1 MKKLIALVM
10 VLTMV
15 LTLFAGC
22 AAGDDTNTGE
32 NETESS
38 GTETE
43 QEQESQNTVAAPES
57 AFEIL
62 ENVWN
67 AFGEEEQFPVY
78 GGDMETHTAKMEA
91 DETYEIPNGP
101 GVYDLT
107 YGENLPNILR
117 ISEDMLPSVDD
128 AATMLHMMLANNFT
142 CGALHLV
149 DGTDAQSAAA
159 SVRDALAN
167 TRWMCGFPDR
177 YLVAVIAGEY
187 IVVAF
192 GLNDALTSFQTH
204 LVECYPDVQIAYDE
218 NVA

>member
-10 VLTMV
+10 VLAMV

-22 AAGDDTNTGE
+22 AAGDDANTSE
-32 NETESS
+32 NVTESS
-38 GTETE
+38 GTEAE
-43 QEQESQNTVAAPES
+43 QEQESQNTAAAPES
-57 AFEIL
+57 ALEIL

-78 GGDMETHTAKMEA
+78 GGDMETHTAKMEE

-107 YGENLPNILR
+107 YAEYLPNILR
-117 ISEDMLPSVDD
+117 ISEDVLPSVDD
-128 AATMLHMMLANNFT
+128 AATMLHLMLANNFT

-149 DGTDAQSAAA
+149 DGTDVESAAA
-159 SVRDALAN
+159 SIRDALAN

-192 GLNDALTSFQTH
+192 GLNDALTPFQTH

-218 NVA
+218 IVA